1 MSNWKGIKNLTRSI
15 IMSFFFYCEIS
26 LWFNTQTLFFLCYI
40 LACLLYIQHSI
51 SLYTIVCIYV
61 FIYLFFPFFLSYMSS
76 KYRIVCEIKKI
87 KQQNKHVIRPRNWR
101 RYSMERQRW
110 EKKSPDMYG
119 PIIVLAVIFEIK
131 NLNKF
136 FILLHFTFRSNT
148 FIFRHK
154 KESC

>member
-110 EKKSPDMYG
+110 EKKVTWHVWSDHRTSCYHWNKKPQQ
-119 PIIVLAVIFEIK
+119 IFYS
-131 NLNKF
+131 
-136 FILLHFTFRSNT
+136 FTFYISLEY
-148 FIFRHK
+148 FYF
-154 KESC
+154 